1 MTQQRYCTDAPE
13 EINQRQNQSN
23 QRTRFE
29 LCPKQPVQ
37 NQAEQMRESRN
48 NNQRNGDLRTPCSSL
63 YKDFIGEDGAQIV
76 DVMPC
81 PDPQRYQRVPAVTMN
96 IIPLNQQFRD
106 TNNNDECKQLIRER
120 EERWRNRIIAADNII
135 PPDYVCPHLDTSPL
149 DDAVL
154 MSYMDN
160 EHFEILVDHSAVL
173 LHDFALDADFYGEV
187 EELFNCCDK
196 R

>member
-1 MTQQRYCTDAPE
+1 MTQRLFCTDDPQGV
-13 EINQRQNQSN
+13 NQRRNQSN
-23 QRTRFE
+23 PGVRFE
-29 LCPKQPVQ
+29 ICPEQPIQ
-37 NQAEQMRESRN
+37 YQSQQMGEVRN

-63 YKDFIGEDGAQIV
+63 YNDFIEEDGAQIV
-76 DVMPC
+76 DIAPC
-81 PDPQRYQRVPAVTMN
+81 PDPQFHRGPTVTLN
-96 IIPLNQQFRD
+96 VVPLNQQFRD
-106 TNNNDECKQLIRER
+106 KNNNDECRQLIRER
-120 EERWRNRIIAADNII
+120 EERWRNRIVAADNII

-160 EHFEILVDHSAVL
+160 DHFEVLVDHSAVL
-173 LHDFALDADFYGEV
+173 LHDFALPADFYGDV

>member
-1 MTQQRYCTDAPE
+1 MTQRLFCTDDPQGV
-13 EINQRQNQSN
+13 NQRRNQSN
-23 QRTRFE
+23 PGVRFE
-29 LCPKQPVQ
+29 ICPEQPIQ
-37 NQAEQMRESRN
+37 YQSQQMGEVRN

-63 YKDFIGEDGAQIV
+63 YNDFIEDGAQIV
-76 DVMPC
+76 DIAPC
-81 PDPQRYQRVPAVTMN
+81 PDPQFHRGPTVTLN
-96 IIPLNQQFRD
+96 VVPLNQQFRD
-106 TNNNDECKQLIRER
+106 KNNNDECRQLIRER
-120 EERWRNRIIAADNII
+120 EERWRNRIVAADNII

-160 EHFEILVDHSAVL
+160 DHFEVLVDHSAVL
-173 LHDFALDADFYGEV
+173 LHDFALPADFYGDV